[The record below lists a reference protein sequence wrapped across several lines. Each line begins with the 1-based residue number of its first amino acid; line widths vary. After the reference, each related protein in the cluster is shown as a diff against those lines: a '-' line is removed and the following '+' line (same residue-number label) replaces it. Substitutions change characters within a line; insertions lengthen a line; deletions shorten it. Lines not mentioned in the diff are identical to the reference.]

1 MITLPLGET
10 IAKSKAAIDY
20 VYFPQS
26 GVLSFVGLTGNEQPI
41 EVGMVGSEGLAGL
54 SLFLGVPRSP
64 NNVIVQAS
72 GAAIRIKAESA
83 LAEFA
88 RQDRFHDAI
97 LSFANGLFQQISAT
111 TSCNRHHDVEQ
122 RLSRWLLMV
131 RDRVEDDRLQL
142 TQQFLSWMLG
152 VRNQAVSRAA
162 MMLQRRGAIDY
173 SRGTVEILDRK
184 KLEATAC
191 ACYELMIQ
199 RNGHFTRSNIQS

>member
-1 MITLPLGET
+1 FSGNNLLDGLSAAAVARLQPHCEMVTLPLGET

-64 NNVIVQAS
+64 NDVIVQAS

-88 RQDRFHDAI
+88 RRDRFHDAI
-97 LSFANGLFQQISAT
+97 LSFANALFQQISAT
-111 TSCNRHHDVEQ
+111 TSCNRHHEVEQ
-122 RLSRWLLMV
+122 RLSRW
-131 RDRVEDDRLQL
+131 
-142 TQQFLSWMLG
+142 
-152 VRNQAVSRAA
+152 
-162 MMLQRRGAIDY
+162 
-173 SRGTVEILDRK
+173 
-184 KLEATAC
+184 
-191 ACYELMIQ
+191 
-199 RNGHFTRSNIQS
+199 